1 MDEKGIEQITEST
14 QRLAAAAEA
23 LEKAMVEISAQQ
35 AEISA
40 KIDKIV
46 AAIEEGNVVGEP
58 ALSAQTAERTGH
70 PAVHAGRKTLS
81 PMMTT
86 ILAKSGAEDETDLS
100 ALDKALGTLAP
111 EQRIAV
117 KTEMARAGIIQ

>member
-1 MDEKGIEQITEST
+1 
-14 QRLAAAAEA
+14 
-23 LEKAMVEISAQQ
+23 
-35 AEISA
+35 
-40 KIDKIV
+40 
-46 AAIEEGNVVGEP
+46 
-58 ALSAQTAERTGH
+58 
-70 PAVHAGRKTLS
+70 
-81 PMMTT
+81 MMTT